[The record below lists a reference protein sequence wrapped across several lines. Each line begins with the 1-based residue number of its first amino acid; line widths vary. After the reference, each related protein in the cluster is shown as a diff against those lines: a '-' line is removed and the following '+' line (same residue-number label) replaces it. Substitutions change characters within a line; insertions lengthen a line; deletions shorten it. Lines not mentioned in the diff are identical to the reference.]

1 MITKNSI
8 VSLHYTMKNGRGE
21 VLEQTQTTYLH
32 GSAAI
37 SRSLQS
43 QLEGLRAGRHKT
55 IFLKK
60 GEEGSDDEFI
70 FEVTIGTVRE
80 ARPEELLRGAPV
92 IPMKIHLLS
101 GFLGSGKTTAI
112 EQACRLLSKKGI
124 GVGVITNDQ
133 GTRLVDGELFTH
145 LDIPSGQVINGC
157 FCCNYNDL
165 DGCIQRLSEKPR
177 PAVLFAE
184 SVGSCTDLVATV
196 LKPLLRQYPE
206 CHPTISVFADATLL
220 PSVLS
225 DTAAFD
231 PVTPIP
237 ATFHPAVRYIYLKQL
252 EEAQVIIVSKTDL
265 VGDENQVRRLM
276 AEHYPH
282 KTILYQD
289 SFNEDHIGRWLQTLD
304 EAAAGAA
311 ALPSL
316 DIDYDLYGR
325 GEARLAWLD
334 QQLVIQ
340 CADGEAQTAA
350 RSLMHSLYE
359 QIRRRGYPIGH
370 LKFLLDGSMKI
381 SFTGGGST
389 DPIAA
394 RPSNRS
400 TLLVNARVQ
409 TRPKTLSRLMLAAIR
424 DTEARQPCTI
434 RVLHETC
441 FQPGFPRPTHRMP

>member
-1 MITKNSI
+1 MIRKGTI
-8 VSLHYTMKNGRGE
+8 VSLHYTMKNGRGQ
-21 VLEQTQTTYLH
+21 VLEEKRTTYLH

-37 SRSLQS
+37 SPRLQS
-43 QLEGLRAGRHKT
+43 QLEGLTAGRHKR
-55 IFLKK
+55 IFLEK
-60 GEEGSDDEFI
+60 GDEGADDDFI
-70 FEVTIGTVRE
+70 FEVTIDAVRE
-80 ARPEELLRGAPV
+80 ARTEELFRGVPFT
-92 IPMKIHLLS
+92 PTKIHLLS

-112 EQACRLLSKKGI
+112 GQACRLLSKNGI
-124 GVGVITNDQ
+124 TPAVITNDQ
-133 GTRLVDGELFTH
+133 GTRLVDGEFFTH

-165 DGCIQRLSEKPR
+165 DGCIQSLSGQHR

-225 DTAAFD
+225 DATTFD
-231 PVTPIP
+231 S
-237 ATFHPAVRYIYLKQL
+237 AVRYIYWKQL
-252 EEAQVIIVSKTDL
+252 EEAQVIVVSKTDQT
-265 VGDENQVRRLM
+265 GDQTALRRLM
-276 AEHYPH
+276 AERYPN
-282 KTILYQD
+282 KIVLYQD

-304 EAAAGAA
+304 EAAEGAA

-340 CADGEAQTAA
+340 CAGGEAQTAA
-350 RSLMHSLYE
+350 SSLMHSLYDK
-359 QIRRRGYPIGH
+359 ISRRGYPIGH
-370 LKFLLDGSMKI
+370 LKFLLDGATKI
-381 SFTGGGST
+381 SFTTTGST
-389 DPIAA
+389 DPITV

-409 TRPKTLSRLMLAAIR
+409 TNPKTLSRLMLTAIR
-424 DTEARQPCTI
+424 ATEIRQPCTI
-434 RVLHETC
+434 RVLNESC
-441 FQPGFPRPTHRMP
+441 FQPGYPRPTHRMP